1 MEEHNMVDITIT
13 LTEEQAEVIKDELQ
27 GYAEALAN
35 DRIIRK
41 ADRERSAKILALS
54 ADTDEE
60 LSAAIA
66 PLVTAEISK
75 QVVKEELI
83 KG

>member
-1 MEEHNMVDITIT
+1 MVDITIT

>member
-1 MEEHNMVDITIT
+1 MKNITIT
-13 LTEEQAEVIKDELQ
+13 LTDAQYDVIKDELQ

-41 ADRERSAKILALS
+41 ADRARSTKILALA

-66 PLVTAEISK
+66 PLVAAELSK
-75 QVVKEELI
+75 QTIEKEII
-83 KG
+83 K

>member
-1 MEEHNMVDITIT
+1 MEEHNMNITIT
-13 LTEEQAEVIKDELQ
+13 LTDEQYEVIKDELQ

-41 ADRERSAKILALS
+41 ADRERSAKILALAS
-54 ADTDEE
+54 DTDEE

-66 PLVTAEISK
+66 PLMAAEISK
-75 QVVKEELI
+75 QALKEKII